1 MALNELIKQLQEEA
15 QAAVLAARD
24 LSILEDLRVRY
35 LGRNGILRQQYKQVA
50 SLPEEDRPL
59 AGQALNKLSNALQKL
74 FEGRKTALVRQAE
87 QHRLQAEAVDVTL
100 PGRTP
105 ATGHQHPLLATMD
118 EMIEIFLGLGFV
130 VAEGPE
136 VEDYY
141 HSFEAL
147 NYPEY
152 HPAMAEQDTFYVS
165 DDVLL
170 RSQTSTVQI
179 RVMEQQEPPVR
190 IIAPGRCYRRDTVDA
205 THCHTF
211 YQLEGL
217 LVDEGIT
224 FADLKGTLEIF
235 ARQVFG
241 ERCHVRFR
249 PDFFPFTE
257 PSAEIA
263 LTCTLCEGT
272 GCRVCSNTGYL
283 EVGGSGQV
291 DPNVLAA
298 VGYDTERYTGY
309 AFGVGVERF
318 AMLRHGIDDIRLFYS
333 GDMRFLDQF

>member
-1 MALNELIKQLQEEA
+1 MEFQDLMSQVQQEAEEGI
-15 QAAVLAARD
+15 LAAQD
-24 LSILEDLRVRY
+24 LDTLEELRVKY
-35 LGRNGILRQQYKQVA
+35 LGRNGILRQQYKQIGD
-50 SLPEEDRPL
+50 LPEEDRPL
-59 AGQALNKLSNALQKL
+59 AGQALNKANGSLQKL
-74 FEGRKTALVRQAE
+74 FEGRKSALSDQAE
-87 QHRLQAEAVDVTL
+87 QQKLQAEAIDVTL
-100 PGRTP
+100 PGRAP
-105 ATGHQHPLLATMD
+105 EIGHQHPLLATLD

-152 HPAMAEQDTFYVS
+152 HPAMDEQDTFYVS

-179 RVMEQQEPPVR
+179 RTMAKQEPPVR

-217 LVDEGIT
+217 LVDEDVT

-235 ARQVFG
+235 AHSMYG

-263 LTCTLCEGT
+263 LTCTLCGGE
-272 GCRVCSNTGYL
+272 GCRICSDSGYL

-291 DPNVLAA
+291 DPNVLAG
-298 VGYDTERYTGY
+298 VGYDTEKYAGY

-333 GDMRFLDQF
+333 GDMRFLEQF